1 MVGLALAV
9 VGGLPAVWVGA
20 CAWREKSAAGA
31 FDREVSLGRG
41 MRSWVRNEG
50 GMDDEFASGDAG
62 RGSGAESEFV

>member
-1 MVGLALAV
+1 M
-9 VGGLPAVWVGA
+9 
-20 CAWREKSAAGA
+20 AGA
-31 FDREVSLGRG
+31 FDRDVSLGRG